1 MVISEFFQPDEDLKL
16 NTDVI
21 TLPANVSTETLTS
34 ESTAELFSSESSL
47 TGISFSSSNEAFNIC
62 DELDRDASAST
73 AIKDNVT
80 GMPDNSSLECLPTS
94 LQDDLECAASS
105 VSHAKGCE
113 SANLPSHSLVSRAE
127 AKASDSSDFVRLE
140 SIELLLEDSQEN
152 LNNDMLVTSVEAPS
166 KQFSTSPKASEETS
180 SRSTPT
186 NNCSTVIEKPR
197 ENIKQN
203 GDSETVVNNK
213 QNQIRQLQEALQEKT
228 ESEDLLKD
236 RLESLKI
243 ELNSA
248 ENNSDYWFNQ
258 CVKKREKIEQLL
270 SSARDMN
277 SSNFEL
283 RQEINN
289 KSRTINEKDQ
299 EIQRLKE
306 SKVETDM
313 LLQEV
318 KEKLSKA
325 NEETERLKMLVRKFE
340 EEKLRSVQADQILQ
354 VKPFKPITLSKKSL
368 ETQKYK
374 GNDNGKFY
382 TTYKETESNTNSSR
396 DGKVVVSEAKNS
408 EFHFGRIT
416 SLSVDT
422 KQPNTDSVKDES
434 TASGTNVKS
443 KFATR
448 DKNGRREVFGAPL
461 SDESSSLRG
470 GPFTTRCSLSK
481 DPEKTKKAI
490 REWLG
495 EVIKHAKTKLSRER
509 KLPSYNEGPSTD
521 GRLKHTA
528 SENEG
533 ARSSLREVVSSYKEK
548 ISKDDPQ
555 HPQQR
560 KKKVSSYSRVPRMS
574 KNDRQETPKS
584 SEIAANGSY
593 VWTRNERKSDDRPF
607 AFSPTDAKDLSLVKK
622 AADVSAD
629 TFDSMEPFADVFL
642 TNFESIEGS
651 LAEDIDLAEPFADV
665 FIPWQESQ
673 DVKIK
678 ETMET
683 LEPTVTISKQCP
695 DKKAHL
701 GEFLLANDAK
711 NITPEEKKAE
721 AQTAG
726 TQYT

>member
-1 MVISEFFQPDEDLKL
+1 M
-16 NTDVI
+16 
-21 TLPANVSTETLTS
+21 PARVSTETLSS

-62 DELDRDASAST
+62 DELDRDSSAST

-80 GMPDNSSLECLPTS
+80 GMPDSSSLECLSTS
-94 LQDDLECAASS
+94 LQEDLECAASS
-105 VSHAKGCE
+105 VSLAEGCE

-127 AKASDSSDFVRLE
+127 AKESDSNDLVRLE
-140 SIELLLEDSQEN
+140 SVELLLEDSQEN

-166 KQFSTSPKASEETS
+166 KQFPTSSKASEETS

-186 NNCSTVIEKPR
+186 NNCSTVLEKPR

-203 GDSETVVNNK
+203 GESETVVNNN
-213 QNQIRQLQEALQEKT
+213 QNQIRQLQEVLEEKT
-228 ESEDLLKD
+228 ETEDLLKQ

-243 ELNSA
+243 EMNSA

-289 KSRTINEKDQ
+289 KSRTINEKDH

-306 SKVETDM
+306 SKAETEM
-313 LLQEV
+313 LLQDV

-325 NEETERLKMLVRKFE
+325 NEETERLKMLVRKYE

-354 VKPFKPITLSKKSL
+354 VKPFKPITLCEKSL
-368 ETQKYK
+368 ESQKYK
-374 GNDNGKFY
+374 GNDKANFY
-382 TTYKETESNTNSSR
+382 TTHKETESNTISSR
-396 DGKVVVSEAKNS
+396 DGKVLVSEAKNS
-408 EFHFGRIT
+408 GFYFDRIT

-422 KQPNTDSVKDES
+422 KQPNTDNVKEES
-434 TASGTNVKS
+434 TVSGTNVKS
-443 KFATR
+443 KSATR
-448 DKNGRREVFGAPL
+448 DENGRREVFGAPL
-461 SDESSSLRG
+461 TDESSSLRG
-470 GPFTTRCSLSK
+470 GLFTTRCSMSK

-495 EVIKHAKTKLSRER
+495 EVIRQAKTKLSRER
-509 KLPSYNEGPSTD
+509 KLLSYNEGANTD
-521 GRLKHTA
+521 GRLKHAA
-528 SENEG
+528 SEKEG
-533 ARSSLREVVSSYKEK
+533 ERCSLREVVSSFKEK
-548 ISKDDPQ
+548 ISRDVPR

-560 KKKVSSYSRVPRMS
+560 KKNVSSFSRVPRMS
-574 KNDRQETPKS
+574 KHDRQETPMS
-584 SEIAANGSY
+584 SESAANGSC

-607 AFSPTDAKDLSLVKK
+607 TFSPTDAKDVSLVKK

-629 TFDSMEPFADVFL
+629 TFDSMKPFADVFL
-642 TNFESIEGS
+642 TNFESIEAS
-651 LAEDIDLAEPFADV
+651 LAEDIDSVEPFADV

-673 DVKIK
+673 DVEIK

-683 LEPTVTISKQCP
+683 LEPAVTISRKQCP

-711 NITPEEKKAE
+711 NITPDEKKAA
-721 AQTAG
+721 AQTTG
-726 TQYT
+726 T